1 MGRRSVTFH
10 LTFRATDRTLEA
22 PEVGRAEARL
32 LGVLE
37 RELGVHRRD
46 QGAPAPEDARVLSYE
61 RPDLRA
67 VEDLE
72 RLLRN
77 LAEEVAGWR
86 RRTLKAEAELQE
98 MRSLGGATPG
108 PSWAR
113 RASGSSSWRPRTPC
127 CASGWIRRASG

>member
-1 MGRRSVTFH
+1 MPVSYT
-10 LTFRATDRTLEA
+10 
-22 PEVGRAEARL
+22 
-32 LGVLE
+32 
-37 RELGVHRRD
+37 
-46 QGAPAPEDARVLSYE
+46 YE

-98 MRSLGGATPG
+98 MRSLGGANAG
-108 PSWAR
+108 PELGQAR
-113 RASGSSSWRPRTPC
+113 QRLIELETENAMLRQRVDTARERVKNLSSRLSFLEQASEVAP
-127 CASGWIRRASG
+127 

>member
-1 MGRRSVTFH
+1 MPVSYT
-10 LTFRATDRTLEA
+10 
-22 PEVGRAEARL
+22 
-32 LGVLE
+32 
-37 RELGVHRRD
+37 
-46 QGAPAPEDARVLSYE
+46 YE

-98 MRSLGGATPG
+98 MRSLGGANAG
-108 PSWAR
+108 PELGQAR
-113 RASGSSSWRPRTPC
+113 QRLIELETENAMLRQRLDTARERVKNLSSRLSFLEQASEVAP
-127 CASGWIRRASG
+127 

>member
-1 MGRRSVTFH
+1 MPVSYT
-10 LTFRATDRTLEA
+10 
-22 PEVGRAEARL
+22 
-32 LGVLE
+32 
-37 RELGVHRRD
+37 
-46 QGAPAPEDARVLSYE
+46 YE

-98 MRSLGGATPG
+98 MRSLGGANAG
-108 PSWAR
+108 PELGQAR
-113 RASGSSSWRPRTPC
+113 QRLIELETENAMLRQRVDAAKDRVKALAGRVTFLEQAAEVAP
-127 CASGWIRRASG
+127 

>member
-1 MGRRSVTFH
+1 MPVSYT
-10 LTFRATDRTLEA
+10 
-22 PEVGRAEARL
+22 
-32 LGVLE
+32 
-37 RELGVHRRD
+37 
-46 QGAPAPEDARVLSYE
+46 YE

-98 MRSLGGATPG
+98 MRSFGGANAG
-108 PSWAR
+108 PELGQAR
-113 RASGSSSWRPRTPC
+113 QRLIELETENAMLRQRVDTARERVKNLSSRLSFLEQASEVAP
-127 CASGWIRRASG
+127 